1 MMTEEDE
8 NRDILRPM
16 SVATIIDES
25 VEVMQSEVSE
35 YASNGLGLSD
45 PYPRLCIAQII
56 LRSLARDY
64 KDRLDEFE
72 QAESELNAIY
82 GTPEERGYAFTN
94 SEGEKRL
101 HNTLNLDKEIGHGM
115 IDERFAYY
123 QGSQPDDVDFSDW
136 GED

>member
-1 MMTEEDE
+1 MTEEDE

-16 SVATIIDES
+16 SVTTIIDEA
-25 VEVMQSEVSE
+25 VEVMQNEVSE
-35 YASNGLGLSD
+35 YASTGIGLSD

-72 QAESELNAIY
+72 QAESGLNTIY
-82 GTPEERGYAFTN
+82 GTPEERGFVLTN
-94 SEGEKRL
+94 NEAEKRL
-101 HNTLNLDKEIGHGM
+101 QNTLNLDKEIGHGM

-123 QGSQPDDVDFSDW
+123 QGMQPDDVDFRDW